1 VIDVLAQV
9 RAHLREHF
17 AGAGITAEPDEA
29 SVTFLGTERI
39 DVLRFGPGADGVN
52 HYVSLGCSRHPMF
65 DPTEMVTDALHG
77 PRAEVVVALRG
88 PSPAGLARSVAIL
101 AAAPAVEGLILEPD
115 ALVDLEAPLWDLP
128 SAPGRPPALR
138 AGGPPSARAPTGAPF
153 TAFLLGRS
161 DIDDVP
167 LTAPLP
173 PVTVLS
179 ATPITATE
187 AAWVRLKG
195 ADAMREAWQQDGVD
209 VVDQSR
215 PAAQPS

>member
-1 VIDVLAQV
+1 VIDVLAEV

-17 AGAGITAEPDEA
+17 ARGGITAEPDEA

-39 DVLRFGPGADGVN
+39 DVLRFGPDDDGVS

-65 DPTEMVTDALHG
+65 EPTEMVTDALHG

-88 PSPAGLARSVAIL
+88 PSPAGLARSLAIL

-115 ALVDLEAPLWDLP
+115 ALIDLETPLWDLP
-128 SAPGRPPALR
+128 SVPG
-138 AGGPPSARAPTGAPF
+138 GAPF
-153 TAFLLGRS
+153 TAFLLGDS

-195 ADAMREAWQQDGVD
+195 ADAMRDAWQQDGVD
-209 VVDQSR
+209 VLDPSR
-215 PAAQPS
+215 RAASPN

>member
-1 VIDVLAQV
+1 MIDVLAEV

-17 AGAGITAEPDEA
+17 AGAGITAEPDAA

-39 DVLRFGPGADGVN
+39 EILRFGPAPDGLSQ
-52 HYVSLGCSRHPMF
+52 YVSLGCSQHPMF

-88 PSPAGLARSVAIL
+88 PSPKGLVRSLAIL
-101 AAAPAVEGLILEPD
+101 AAAPAVEGLMLEPD
-115 ALVDLEAPLWDLP
+115 ALIDLETRLWE
-128 SAPGRPPALR
+128 S
-138 AGGPPSARAPTGAPF
+138 APF

-161 DIDDVP
+161 DIDDVT
-167 LTAPLP
+167 LTPPLP

-195 ADAMREAWQQDGVD
+195 ADA
-209 VVDQSR
+209 
-215 PAAQPS
+215 

>member
-1 VIDVLAQV
+1 MRD
-9 RAHLREHF
+9 HF
-17 AGAGITAEPDEA
+17 ARVGITAEPDGA

-39 DVLRFGPGADGVN
+39 DVLRFGPSPDGVS

-65 DPTEMVTDALHG
+65 EPTQMVTDALHG
-77 PRAEVVVALRG
+77 PRAELTVSLRG
-88 PSPAGLARSVAIL
+88 PSPAGLARSVAIV

-115 ALVDLEAPLWDLP
+115 ALIDLESLLWD
-128 SAPGRPPALR
+128 S
-138 AGGPPSARAPTGAPF
+138 APF

-195 ADAMREAWQQDGVD
+195 AEAMREAWVQDGVD
-209 VVDQSR
+209 VLDPGR
-215 PAAQPS
+215 RAAEPI

>member
-1 VIDVLAQV
+1 VIDVLAAV

-17 AGAGITAEPDEA
+17 AGAGITTEPVEA

-39 DVLRFGPGADGVN
+39 DVLRFGPDVDGVS

-65 DPTEMVTDALHG
+65 EPTEMVTDALHG
-77 PRAEVVVALRG
+77 PRAEVTLALRG
-88 PSPAGLARSVAIL
+88 PSPKGLARSLAML
-101 AAAPAVEGLILEPD
+101 AAAPVVEGLMLEPD
-115 ALVDLEAPLWDLP
+115 ALIDLQAPLWD
-128 SAPGRPPALR
+128 S
-138 AGGPPSARAPTGAPF
+138 TPF

-161 DIDDVP
+161 DIADIP
-167 LTAPLP
+167 LIDPLP

-195 ADAMREAWQQDGVD
+195 ADAMRDAWQQDGVD
-209 VVDQSR
+209 VLDPSR
-215 PAAQPS
+215 PAAKPS